1 MSSRYIGV
9 MYKIKSFLPLKSR
22 IQIYHSFVQSHIQY
36 CSLVWGF
43 CAKSYIETLFRS
55 QQKGIRAV
63 VPGYINYR
71 YKKGITA
78 GHTKPYFIKYNIL
91 TVHGIIV
98 LNALFFLH
106 KTRYFPRALPESIN
120 STIDKHSP
128 ISGVDTESNF
138 EWLQNFNTHI
148 FRPSVFFK
156 GPLLSILPQIME
168 QLTAPCFLN
177 YQIYKTNIKRKLL
190 EIQSNGNEEDWLA
203 ENFILYNIPGLS
215 KTSHKRIR
223 TIVSYLE

>member
-1 MSSRYIGV
+1 MESYVRTCLFMTVSDTTRCMTTNKYYIG
-9 MYKIKSFLPLKSR
+9 R
-22 IQIYHSFVQSHIQY
+22 HN
-36 CSLVWGF
+36 
-43 CAKSYIETLFRS
+43 R
-55 QQKGIRAV
+55 
-63 VPGYINYR
+63 
-71 YKKGITA
+71 
-78 GHTKPYFIKYNIL
+78 
-91 TVHGIIV
+91 
-98 LNALFFLH
+98 
-106 KTRYFPRALPESIN
+106 